1 MATQVFPRQWVLGDL
16 FCFFTLLLLLRYS
29 TISMHFYGNRKI
41 NMCKAN
47 ISILSPILFTAQ
59 LDPMPLVNVLSS
71 DALKHK
77 AGFDLE
83 LLLGLNDV
91 FPLKFHNFK

>member
-1 MATQVFPRQWVLGDL
+1 
-16 FCFFTLLLLLRYS
+16 
-29 TISMHFYGNRKI
+29 
-41 NMCKAN
+41 MCKAN